1 VSRARRLLIVSGL
14 VLALWGMC
22 YGLLYAVLSEH
33 QALEAMGGSLQTAFT
48 SAAERRM
55 SDAHSAIASYA
66 ATKFNYVREV
76 DVHSH
81 WIGLAMV
88 LIALGVV
95 FDRVAFPARVRVWI
109 AASLA
114 IGSAIFPLGVIL
126 QTARIGRV
134 ASGMAVAGTA
144 LVTLGLAAVAL
155 GFARRPTSAA

>member
-1 VSRARRLLIVSGL
+1 
-14 VLALWGMC
+14 MC

-33 QALEAMGGSLQTAFT
+33 QALDAMGGSLQTAFT

-55 SDAHSAIASYA
+55 NDAHAAIASYA

-81 WIGLAMV
+81 WIGLAML

-95 FDRVAFPARVRVWI
+95 FDRVAFAARIRMWI

-126 QTARIGRV
+126 QTARMGRL

-144 LVTLGLAAVAL
+144 LVTLGLTAVAL
-155 GFARRPTSAA
+155 GFAKKPTSAG

>member
-1 VSRARRLLIVSGL
+1 MSRARRLLIISGL
-14 VLALWGMC
+14 ALALWGMC

-33 QALEAMGGSLQTAFT
+33 QALDAMGGSLQTAFT

-55 SDAHSAIASYA
+55 SDAHNAIASYA
-66 ATKFNYVREV
+66 STKFNYVREV

-88 LIALGVV
+88 LIVLGIV
-95 FDRVAFPARVRVWI
+95 FDGVAFAARTRVWI

-126 QTARIGRV
+126 QTARMDWL

-144 LVTLGLAAVAL
+144 LVTLGLGAVAL
-155 GFARRPTSAA
+155 GLAKRPSNV